1 LLRYEDLTNRI
12 LGVCFEVS
20 NELGAGFLES
30 VYQNALVIALKSKG
44 LHVERECPIP
54 VYFRG
59 ENVGQFFADLV
70 VEGLVILELKAV
82 AALSSAHKAQVI
94 NYLKASD
101 MDVGLLLNF
110 GVSKLEYRRFDN
122 RREQT
127 TGLRQDEKGKG

>member
-82 AALSSAHKAQVI
+82 SALSSAHKAQVI